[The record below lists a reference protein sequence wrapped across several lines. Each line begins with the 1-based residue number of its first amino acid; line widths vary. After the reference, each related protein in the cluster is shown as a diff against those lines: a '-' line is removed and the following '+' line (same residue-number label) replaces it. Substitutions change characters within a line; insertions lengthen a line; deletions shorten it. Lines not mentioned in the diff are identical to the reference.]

1 MFAISSIVKGV
12 LWAAAAEPVMQ
23 ILGIGSMIAF
33 FNVGR
38 KPDLVN
44 DVFAKW
50 DKKRDRSKRNPEEY
64 EK

>member
-1 MFAISSIVKGV
+1 
-12 LWAAAAEPVMQ
+12 MQ